1 MADSTLS
8 NDAGVSAGVSTT
20 EAPEALQAPT
30 QSVGIIFQVLF
41 LLANV
46 AVWMAKFPFT
56 GLILLNQ
63 IIGFEPNAVTQN
75 TDLAIIVGIGSFF
88 GLVANP
94 IAGALSDRTTAR
106 WGRRRPWLVIGVI
119 VSAALLILTAQAT
132 TFAMLLVGWTLY
144 QIANNVVLAA
154 VIAVVP
160 DQVPRRQRAS
170 VSAYIGLGFPLG
182 LILGSTLLVKKILH
196 SQIQPS
202 YYVIAAIF
210 LVVIILLAVTLPDKQ
225 LPKSFKPAFNL
236 KKFLASFWISPAK
249 YPDFGWAWITR
260 FCIIIP
266 SAAVTVFLV
275 GYFQSALGDSHD
287 AAETHYTTFSTIYGI
302 ILIVCAL
309 LSGFISDRIQ
319 RRKIFV
325 MVSGF
330 VVGISMFLLAFFHTW
345 GAATV
350 AAALFGLGFGI
361 YLAVDYALLTE
372 VLPSQSDRGKD
383 MGVFN
388 IANSLPQ
395 VIVPIIAAVTVIA
408 SQSYTILFII
418 VAIAGVL
425 SGALIKPIKG
435 VR

>member
-1 MADSTLS
+1 MSD
-8 NDAGVSAGVSTT
+8 V
-20 EAPEALQAPT
+20 PEALQAPT
-30 QSVGIIFQVLF
+30 KSVSIVFHVLF

-46 AVWMAKFPFT
+46 AVWVAKFPFT

-63 IIGFEPNAVTQN
+63 IIVFEPNTVAQN
-75 TDLAIIVGIGSFF
+75 TDLAIIVGVAAFF

-106 WGRRRPWLVIGVI
+106 LGRRRPWLIGGVI
-119 VSAALLILTAQAT
+119 LSAAILVLTAQAT
-132 TFAMLLVGWTLY
+132 SFAMLLIGWTLY
-144 QIANNVVLAA
+144 QIASNIVLAA

-182 LILGSTLLVKKILH
+182 LIIGSTLLVKKILH

-210 LVVIILLAVTLPDKQ
+210 LVVIVLLAVTLPDKQ
-225 LPKSFKPAFNL
+225 LPRSFKPAFNL
-236 KKFLASFWISPAK
+236 KKFLASFWISPAR

-275 GYFQSALGDSHD
+275 GYFQSALGDTHD

-319 RRKIFV
+319 RRKVFV
-325 MVSGF
+325 MAAGF
-330 VVGISMFLLAFFHTW
+330 VVALSMFMLAFFHTW

-395 VIVPIIAAVTVIA
+395 VIVPIIAAISVLA
-408 SQSYTILFII
+408 SQSYTLLFVI
-418 VAIAGVL
+418 VAVAGVL
-425 SGALIKPIKG
+425 SGALIKPIKS